1 MVRGHRR
8 RVASGTYRM
17 GRNRASEGRGDRT
30 LASGEHFGQWVA
42 FLVRS
47 HSDPML
53 SELNRSVPVP
63 TLTRL
68 VFHLVSGRYT
78 NEFVLLSQCIGL
90 LFLD

>member
-1 MVRGHRR
+1 
-8 RVASGTYRM
+8 M
-17 GRNRASEGRGDRT
+17 GRIEW
-30 LASGEHFGQWVA
+30 GEIGLPKAGLWRVVNVGSWVA

-53 SELNRSVPVP
+53 SGLNRSVPVP